1 MTPTWL
7 RFVARRAA
15 VGVVFVLFVSTC
27 AFTLARLAPGD
38 ETTADRLAGVSDDV
52 IAARRAELGLDDPLI
67 LQTARWVAG
76 VVTLNFGESSLY
88 RRPVRDLVIERGA
101 NTAWLAAV
109 SLLLA
114 IVLGIPAGIF
124 TGANQGRLLAQVITA
139 LSLLLVACPPLIGAL
154 GLLYLGVLT
163 GIPSTAQGALALPA
177 LALGLP
183 VAAMLERLQSQ
194 ATREAMEAGGVRAAA
209 ARGIPLTRLVWRHA
223 ARQAL
228 RPVLGV
234 LGIVIATL
242 FSGSL
247 AVEMIASWPGLG
259 RLLLDGVHSGDV
271 TLIAG
276 CVWAGAV
283 CLAVGNVAADLLA
296 AVVDP
301 RVTERVS

>member
-1 MTPTWL
+1 MTPTWV

-15 VGVVFVLFVSTC
+15 AGVVFVLFVSTC

-38 ETTADRLAGVSDDV
+38 ETTADRLAGVSEDV

-67 LQTARWVAG
+67 VQTARWMAG
-76 VVTLNFGESSLY
+76 IVTLNFGESSLY
-88 RRPVRDLVIERGA
+88 RRPVRDLVVERGI
-101 NTAWLAAV
+101 NTAWLATVA
-109 SLLLA
+109 LMLA
-114 IVLGIPAGIF
+114 TIIGVPAGIF
-124 TGANQGRLLAQVITA
+124 TGAHEGHVFAQIITA
-139 LSLLLVACPPLIGAL
+139 ISLVLVACPPLIAAL

-163 GIPSTAQGALALPA
+163 GFPSTEQGALALPA
-177 LALGLP
+177 IALGLP

-209 ARGIPLTRLVWRHA
+209 ARGIPLPRLIWRHA
-223 ARQAL
+223 GRQAL

-234 LGIVIATL
+234 LGIVIGTL

-247 AVEMIASWPGLG
+247 AVELIASWSGLG
-259 RLLLDGVHSGDV
+259 RLLLDGVQSGDV

-283 CLAVGNVAADLLA
+283 CLAVGNLVADLLG

-301 RVTERVS
+301 RVAERHS

>member
-1 MTPTWL
+1 MTPTWV

-15 VGVVFVLFVSTC
+15 AGVVFVLFVSTC

-38 ETTADRLAGVSDDV
+38 ETTGDRLAGVSDDV
-52 IAARRAELGLDDPLI
+52 IAARRAELGLDDPVI
-67 LQTARWVAG
+67 VQTGRWVAG
-76 VVTLNFGESSLY
+76 LLTLNLGESSSY

-101 NTAWLAAV
+101 NTAWLATLAF
-109 SLLLA
+109 SLAAL
-114 IVLGIPAGIF
+114 LGIPAGIF
-124 TGANQGRLLAQVITA
+124 TGAHPRHPLARLITA

-163 GIPSTAQGALALPA
+163 GVPSTAQGALALPTI
-177 LALGLP
+177 ALGLP
-183 VAAMLERLQSQ
+183 LAAMLERLQSQ
-194 ATREAMEAGGVRAAA
+194 ATREVMEAGGVRAAA
-209 ARGIPLTRLVWRHA
+209 ARGIPPSRLVWRHA

-234 LGIVIATL
+234 LGIVIGTL

-247 AVEMIASWPGLG
+247 AVELVASWPGLG
-259 RLLLDGVHSGDV
+259 RLLLDGVQSGDV

-283 CLAVGNVAADLLA
+283 CLAVGNLAADLLA
-296 AVVDP
+296 ALVDP
-301 RVTERVS
+301 RVAERVS